1 MKATSA
7 KLRSRRKRSLR
18 VRKKLKG
25 TADCPRMS
33 VYRSLRNISVQFIDD
48 DTGRTLG
55 AVSTLSRSFRDQHSA
70 GGGTVAAAG
79 ILGTMA
85 GELAGELK
93 IERAVFDRGPYRYH
107 GRVRAL
113 ADAARKAGLK
123 V

>member
-1 MKATSA
+1 MKAASA

-18 VRKKLKG
+18 VRKNLKG
-25 TADCPRMS
+25 TADFPRMS

-48 DTGRTLG
+48 EGGRTLG
-55 AVSTLSRSFRDQHSA
+55 ALSTLSRAFREKHSA
-70 GGGTVAAAG
+70 GGGTVAAAE
-79 ILGTMA
+79 ILGTMV

-113 ADAARKAGLK
+113 AESARKAGLK
-123 V
+123 I